1 MNKKTESG
9 DILPLSDEFIYKLKE
24 SNPIENIM
32 SSYTTLIK
40 QGHDYVC
47 LCPFHSEKTPSCRI
61 YTNDQNFYCFGCG
74 AGGDVITLVKRA
86 ENLGYIEAVKFLAEK
101 CGMQLPDETR
111 NNREL
116 YLRKRIYEINRE
128 AARFFYKN
136 LVSSQ
141 EGRKGLEYFAARGL
155 KPQTIKK
162 YGLGYA
168 PDRWDALYSHLK
180 NLGFSEY
187 EALSANLCR
196 KSQKT
201 NNIFD
206 SFRNRVMFPII
217 DLRGNIIAFGGRVL
231 DDSLPKYINSSD
243 TPVFKKSRNLFSLNF
258 AKNSSSKRLIL
269 AEGYMDVI
277 ALNQAGF
284 ENTVA
289 TLGTALTQEQSR
301 IMSNYA
307 KEVII
312 AYDSDS
318 AGQNAAHKAI
328 NLLGNV
334 GITVKV
340 LRMQGAKD
348 PDEFIKKFGAER
360 FRRLIENSDGAVNFE
375 LEKCRQGLDISSDTG
390 KVEFLKRASAMLS
403 DISNPMERDVYVSKV
418 AHECDVSPEVIKADI
433 ALRLKKIRSAEKKNE
448 WQAVKNIQMV
458 RDNINPDAGSHLKES
473 RAEEM
478 IIIYIMRN
486 PDKIEEIRGLLPP
499 DKFVTAFDRR
509 IYDCLC
515 RKLENSQSFSLSLM
529 SDEFNNDEMG
539 RITGLGIKNKSIDI
553 SFQTV
558 LDCVNVLDEYSQK
571 HLPENGLSDDELIK
585 LQQRLINTK
594 QED

>member
-1 MNKKTESG
+1 M
-9 DILPLSDEFIYKLKE
+9 PLSDEFIYKLKE

-32 SSYTTLIK
+32 SSYTSLIK

-101 CGMQLPDETR
+101 CGMQLPDETK
-111 NNREL
+111 NSREL

-136 LVSSQ
+136 LVSSP

-155 KPQTIKK
+155 RPETIKK

-168 PDRWDALYSHLK
+168 PEKWNALLLHLK

-196 KSQKT
+196 RSQKT
-201 NNIFD
+201 NGIFD

-340 LRMQGAKD
+340 LKMNGAKD
-348 PDEFIKKFGAER
+348 PDEFIKKFGADR
-360 FRRLIENSDGAVNFE
+360 FRLLIERSDGAVNFE
-375 LEKCRQGLDISSDTG
+375 LEKCRQGLDITSDTG
-390 KVEFLKRASAMLS
+390 KVEYLKRASAMLS
-403 DISNPMERDVYVSKV
+403 DISNPMERDVYISKV

-433 ALRLKKIRSAEKKNE
+433 SLRLKKIRSAEKKNE
-448 WQAVKNIQMV
+448 WQAVKNIQMI
-458 RDNINPDAGSHLKES
+458 RDNINPDAGNHLKQS

-478 IIIYIMRN
+478 ILVYIMRN
-486 PDKIEEIRGLLPP
+486 PDKLEKIHEMLPP
-499 DKFVTAFDRR
+499 DKFVTAFNRR

-515 RKLENSQSFSLSLM
+515 RKLENSQSFSVSLM

-558 LDCVNVLDEYSQK
+558 LDCVEVLNDYSAENSQK
-571 HLPENGLSDDELIK
+571 NGLSDDELIK

>member
-1 MNKKTESG
+1 
-9 DILPLSDEFIYKLKE
+9 
-24 SNPIENIM
+24 M
-32 SSYTTLIK
+32 SSYTSLIK

-86 ENLGYIEAVKFLAEK
+86 ENIGYIEAVKFLAEK
-101 CGMQLPDETR
+101 CGMQLPDETK
-111 NNREL
+111 NSKEL

-136 LVSSQ
+136 LVSSP

-155 KPQTIKK
+155 RPETIKK

-168 PDRWDALYSHLK
+168 PEKWNALLLHLK

-196 KSQKT
+196 RSRKT
-201 NNIFD
+201 NGIFD
-206 SFRNRVMFPII
+206 SFINRVMFPII

-340 LRMQGAKD
+340 LKMNGAKD
-348 PDEFIKKFGAER
+348 PDEFIKKFGADR
-360 FRRLIENSDGAVNFE
+360 FRLLIERSDGAVNFE
-375 LEKCRQGLDISSDTG
+375 LEKCRQGLDITSDTG
-390 KVEFLKRASAMLS
+390 KVEYLKRASAMLS
-403 DISNPMERDVYVSKV
+403 DISNPMERDVYISKV
-418 AHECDVSPEVIKADI
+418 AHECDVSTEVIKADI
-433 ALRLKKIRSAEKKNE
+433 SLRLKKIKSAEKKNE
-448 WQAVKNIQMV
+448 WQAVKNIQMI
-458 RDNINPDAGSHLKES
+458 RDNINPDAGNHLKQS

-478 IIIYIMRN
+478 ILVYIMRN
-486 PDKIEEIRGLLPP
+486 PDKLEEIRGMLPP
-499 DKFVTAFDRR
+499 DKFVTAFNRR

-515 RKLENSQSFSLSLM
+515 RKLQNSHSFSVSLM

-558 LDCVNVLDEYSQK
+558 LDCVEVLNDYSEENSQK
-571 HLPENGLSDDELIK
+571 NGLSDDELIK

>member
-1 MNKKTESG
+1 M
-9 DILPLSDEFIYKLKE
+9 PLSDEFIYKLKE

-32 SSYTTLIK
+32 SSYTSLIK

-86 ENLGYIEAVKFLAEK
+86 ENIGYIEAVKFLAEK
-101 CGMQLPDETR
+101 CGMQLPDETK
-111 NNREL
+111 NSKEL

-136 LVSSQ
+136 LVSSP

-155 KPQTIKK
+155 RPETIKK

-168 PDRWDALYSHLK
+168 PEKWNALLLHLK

-196 KSQKT
+196 RSRKT
-201 NNIFD
+201 NGIFD
-206 SFRNRVMFPII
+206 SFINRVMFPII

-340 LRMQGAKD
+340 LKMNGAKD
-348 PDEFIKKFGAER
+348 PDEFIKKFGADR
-360 FRRLIENSDGAVNFE
+360 FRLLIERSDGAVNFE
-375 LEKCRQGLDISSDTG
+375 LEKCRQGLDITSDTG
-390 KVEFLKRASAMLS
+390 KVEYLKRASAMLS
-403 DISNPMERDVYVSKV
+403 DISNPMERDVYISKV
-418 AHECDVSPEVIKADI
+418 AHECDVSTEVIKADI
-433 ALRLKKIRSAEKKNE
+433 SLRLKKIKSAEKKNE
-448 WQAVKNIQMV
+448 WQAVKNIQMI
-458 RDNINPDAGSHLKES
+458 RDNINPDAGNHLKQS

-478 IIIYIMRN
+478 ILVYIMRN
-486 PDKIEEIRGLLPP
+486 PDKLEEIHGMLPP
-499 DKFVTAFDRR
+499 DKFVTAFNRR

-515 RKLENSQSFSLSLM
+515 RKLENSQSFSVSLM

-558 LDCVNVLDEYSQK
+558 LDCVEVLNDYSEENSQK
-571 HLPENGLSDDELIK
+571 NGLSDDELIK

>member
-1 MNKKTESG
+1 M
-9 DILPLSDEFIYKLKE
+9 PLSDEFIYKLKE

-32 SSYTTLIK
+32 SSYTSLIK

-86 ENLGYIEAVKFLAEK
+86 ENIGYIEAVKFLAEK
-101 CGMQLPDETR
+101 CGMQLPDETK
-111 NNREL
+111 NSKEL

-136 LVSSQ
+136 LVSSP

-155 KPQTIKK
+155 RPETIKK

-168 PDRWDALYSHLK
+168 PEKWNALLLHLK

-196 KSQKT
+196 RSRKT
-201 NNIFD
+201 NGIFD
-206 SFRNRVMFPII
+206 SFINRVMFPII

-340 LRMQGAKD
+340 LKMNGAKD
-348 PDEFIKKFGAER
+348 PDEFIKKFGADR
-360 FRRLIENSDGAVNFE
+360 FRLLIERSDGAVNFE
-375 LEKCRQGLDISSDTG
+375 LEKCRQGLDIASDTG
-390 KVEFLKRASAMLS
+390 KVEYLKRASAMLS
-403 DISNPMERDVYVSKV
+403 DISNPMERDVYISKV
-418 AHECDVSPEVIKADI
+418 AHECDVSTEVIKADI
-433 ALRLKKIRSAEKKNE
+433 SLRLKKIKSAEKKNE
-448 WQAVKNIQMV
+448 WQAVKNIQMI
-458 RDNINPDAGSHLKES
+458 RDNINPDAGNHLKQS

-478 IIIYIMRN
+478 ILVYIMRN
-486 PDKIEEIRGLLPP
+486 PDKLEEIRGMLPP
-499 DKFVTAFDRR
+499 DKFVTAFNRR

-515 RKLENSQSFSLSLM
+515 RKLQNSHSFSVSLM

-558 LDCVNVLDEYSQK
+558 LDCVKVLNDYSEENSQK
-571 HLPENGLSDDELIK
+571 NGLSDDELIK

>member
-1 MNKKTESG
+1 M
-9 DILPLSDEFIYKLKE
+9 PLSDEFIYKLKE

-32 SSYTTLIK
+32 SSYTSLIK

-86 ENLGYIEAVKFLAEK
+86 ENIGYIEAVKFLAEK
-101 CGMQLPDETR
+101 CGMQLPDETK
-111 NNREL
+111 NSKEL

-136 LVSSQ
+136 LVSSP

-155 KPQTIKK
+155 RPETIKK

-168 PDRWDALYSHLK
+168 PEKWNALLLHLK

-196 KSQKT
+196 RSRKT
-201 NNIFD
+201 NGIFD
-206 SFRNRVMFPII
+206 SFINRVMFPII

-340 LRMQGAKD
+340 LKMNGAKD
-348 PDEFIKKFGAER
+348 PDEFIKKFGADR
-360 FRRLIENSDGAVNFE
+360 FRLLIERSDGAVNFE
-375 LEKCRQGLDISSDTG
+375 LEKCRQGLDITSDTG
-390 KVEFLKRASAMLS
+390 KVEYLKRASAMLS
-403 DISNPMERDVYVSKV
+403 DISNPMERDVYISKV
-418 AHECDVSPEVIKADI
+418 AHECDVSTEVIKADI
-433 ALRLKKIRSAEKKNE
+433 SLRLKKIKSAEKKNE
-448 WQAVKNIQMV
+448 WQAVKNIQMI
-458 RDNINPDAGSHLKES
+458 RDNINPDAGNHLKQS

-478 IIIYIMRN
+478 ILVYIMRN
-486 PDKIEEIRGLLPP
+486 PDKLEEIRGMLPP
-499 DKFVTAFDRR
+499 DKFVTAFNRR

-515 RKLENSQSFSLSLM
+515 RKLQNSHSFSVSLM

-558 LDCVNVLDEYSQK
+558 LDCVKVLNDYSEENSQK
-571 HLPENGLSDDELIK
+571 NGLSDDELIK

>member
-1 MNKKTESG
+1 
-9 DILPLSDEFIYKLKE
+9 
-24 SNPIENIM
+24 M
-32 SSYTTLIK
+32 SSYTSLIK

-101 CGMQLPDETR
+101 CGMQLPDETK
-111 NNREL
+111 NSREL

-136 LVSSQ
+136 LVSSP

-155 KPQTIKK
+155 RPETIKK

-168 PDRWDALYSHLK
+168 PEKWNALLLHLK

-196 KSQKT
+196 RSQKT
-201 NNIFD
+201 NGIFD

-340 LRMQGAKD
+340 LKMNGAKD
-348 PDEFIKKFGAER
+348 PDEFIKKFGADR
-360 FRRLIENSDGAVNFE
+360 FRLLIERSDGAVNFE
-375 LEKCRQGLDISSDTG
+375 LEKCRQRLDITSDTG
-390 KVEFLKRASAMLS
+390 KVEYLKRASAMLS
-403 DISNPMERDVYVSKV
+403 DISNPMERDVYISKV

-433 ALRLKKIRSAEKKNE
+433 SLRLKKIRSAEKKNE
-448 WQAVKNIQMV
+448 WQAVKNIQMI
-458 RDNINPDAGSHLKES
+458 RDNINPDAGNHLKQS

-478 IIIYIMRN
+478 ILVYIMRN
-486 PDKIEEIRGLLPP
+486 PDKLEKIHEMLPP
-499 DKFVTAFDRR
+499 DKFVTAFNRR

-515 RKLENSQSFSLSLM
+515 RKLENSQSFSVSLM

-558 LDCVNVLDEYSQK
+558 LDCVEVLNDYSAENSQK
-571 HLPENGLSDDELIK
+571 NGLSDDELIK

>member
-1 MNKKTESG
+1 M
-9 DILPLSDEFIYKLKE
+9 PLSDEFVYKLKE

-86 ENLGYIEAVKFLAEK
+86 ENIGYIEAVKFLAEK

-116 YLRKRIYEINRE
+116 YLKKRIYEINRE

-155 KPQTIKK
+155 KPQTVKK

-168 PDRWDALYSHLK
+168 PDRWDALYSYLK
-180 NLGFSEY
+180 KLGFSEY

-360 FRRLIENSDGAVNFE
+360 FRRLVENSDGAVNFE

-403 DISNPMERDVYVSKV
+403 DISNPMERDVYISKV

-448 WQAVKNIQMV
+448 WQAVKNIQIV
-458 RDNINPDAGSHLKES
+458 RDNINPEANSHLKES

-478 IIIYIMRN
+478 IIVYIMRN
-486 PDKIEEIRGLLPP
+486 PDKIEEIRELLPP
-499 DKFVTAFDRR
+499 DKFVTAFNRR

-558 LDCVNVLDEYSQK
+558 LDCVNVLDEYSEK
-571 HLPENGLSDDELIK
+571 YLPENGLSDDELIK

>member
-1 MNKKTESG
+1 M
-9 DILPLSDEFIYKLKE
+9 PLSDEFIYKLKE

-32 SSYTTLIK
+32 SSYTSLIK

-101 CGMQLPDETR
+101 CGMQLPDETK
-111 NNREL
+111 NSKEL

-136 LVSSQ
+136 LVSSP

-155 KPQTIKK
+155 RPETIKK

-168 PDRWDALYSHLK
+168 PEKWNALLSHLK

-196 KSQKT
+196 RSQKT
-201 NNIFD
+201 NGIFD
-206 SFRNRVMFPII
+206 SFINRVMFPII

-340 LRMQGAKD
+340 LKMNGAKD
-348 PDEFIKKFGAER
+348 PDEFIKKFGADR
-360 FRRLIENSDGAVNFE
+360 FRLLIERSDGAVNFE
-375 LEKCRQGLDISSDTG
+375 LEKCRQGLDITSDTG
-390 KVEFLKRASAMLS
+390 KVEYLKRASAMLS
-403 DISNPMERDVYVSKV
+403 DISNPMERDVYISKV

-433 ALRLKKIRSAEKKNE
+433 SLRLKKIKSAEKKNE
-448 WQAVKNIQMV
+448 WQAVKNIQMI
-458 RDNINPDAGSHLKES
+458 RDNINPDAGNHLKQS

-478 IIIYIMRN
+478 ILVYIMRN
-486 PDKIEEIRGLLPP
+486 PDKLEEIHEMLPP
-499 DKFVTAFDRR
+499 DKFVTAFNRR

-515 RKLENSQSFSLSLM
+515 RKLENSQSFSVSLM

-558 LDCVNVLDEYSQK
+558 LDCVEVLNDYSEENSQK
-571 HLPENGLSDDELIK
+571 NGLSDDELIK

>member
-1 MNKKTESG
+1 M
-9 DILPLSDEFIYKLKE
+9 PLSDEFIYKLKE

-32 SSYTTLIK
+32 SSYTSLIK

-86 ENLGYIEAVKFLAEK
+86 ENIGYIEAVKFLAEK
-101 CGMQLPDETR
+101 CGMQLPDETK
-111 NNREL
+111 NSKEL

-136 LVSSQ
+136 LVSSP

-155 KPQTIKK
+155 RPETIKK

-168 PDRWDALYSHLK
+168 PEKWNALLLHLK

-196 KSQKT
+196 RSRKT
-201 NNIFD
+201 NGIFD
-206 SFRNRVMFPII
+206 SFINRVMFPII

-340 LRMQGAKD
+340 LKMNGAKD
-348 PDEFIKKFGAER
+348 PDEFIKKFGADR
-360 FRRLIENSDGAVNFE
+360 FRLLIERSDGAVNFE
-375 LEKCRQGLDISSDTG
+375 LEKCRQGLDITSDTG
-390 KVEFLKRASAMLS
+390 KVEYLKRASAMLS
-403 DISNPMERDVYVSKV
+403 DISNPMERDVYISKV
-418 AHECDVSPEVIKADI
+418 AHECDVSTEVIKADI
-433 ALRLKKIRSAEKKNE
+433 SLRLKKIKSAEKKNE
-448 WQAVKNIQMV
+448 WQAVKNIQMI
-458 RDNINPDAGSHLKES
+458 RDNINPDAGNHLKQS

-478 IIIYIMRN
+478 ILVYIMRN
-486 PDKIEEIRGLLPP
+486 PDKLEKIHEMLPP
-499 DKFVTAFDRR
+499 DKFVTAFNRR

-515 RKLENSQSFSLSLM
+515 RKLENSQSFSVSLM

-558 LDCVNVLDEYSQK
+558 LDCVKVLNDYSEENSQK
-571 HLPENGLSDDELIK
+571 NGLSDDELIK

>member
-1 MNKKTESG
+1 
-9 DILPLSDEFIYKLKE
+9 
-24 SNPIENIM
+24 M
-32 SSYTTLIK
+32 SSYTSLIK

-101 CGMQLPDETR
+101 CGMQLPDETK
-111 NNREL
+111 NSKEL

-136 LVSSQ
+136 LVSSP

-155 KPQTIKK
+155 RPETIKK

-168 PDRWDALYSHLK
+168 PEKWNALLLHLK

-196 KSQKT
+196 RSRKT
-201 NNIFD
+201 NGIFD
-206 SFRNRVMFPII
+206 SFINRVMFPII

-340 LRMQGAKD
+340 LKMNGAKD
-348 PDEFIKKFGAER
+348 PDEFIKKFGADR
-360 FRRLIENSDGAVNFE
+360 FRLLIERSDGAVNFE
-375 LEKCRQGLDISSDTG
+375 LEKCRQGLDITSDTG
-390 KVEFLKRASAMLS
+390 KVEYLKRASAMLS
-403 DISNPMERDVYVSKV
+403 DISNPMERDVYISKV
-418 AHECDVSPEVIKADI
+418 AHECDVSTEVIKADI
-433 ALRLKKIRSAEKKNE
+433 SLRLKKIKSAEKKNE
-448 WQAVKNIQMV
+448 WQAVKNIQMI
-458 RDNINPDAGSHLKES
+458 RDNINPDAGNHLKQS

-478 IIIYIMRN
+478 ILVYIMRN
-486 PDKIEEIRGLLPP
+486 PDKLEEIRGMLPP
-499 DKFVTAFDRR
+499 DKFVTAFNRR

-515 RKLENSQSFSLSLM
+515 RKLENSHSFSVSLM

-558 LDCVNVLDEYSQK
+558 LDCVEVLNDYSAENSQK
-571 HLPENGLSDDELIK
+571 NGLSDDELIK

>member
-1 MNKKTESG
+1 M
-9 DILPLSDEFIYKLKE
+9 PLSDEFIYKLKE

-32 SSYTTLIK
+32 SSYTSLIK

-86 ENLGYIEAVKFLAEK
+86 ENIGYIEAVKFLAEK
-101 CGMQLPDETR
+101 CGMQLPDETK
-111 NNREL
+111 NSKEL

-136 LVSSQ
+136 LVSSP

-155 KPQTIKK
+155 RPETIKK

-168 PDRWDALYSHLK
+168 PEKWNALLLHLK

-196 KSQKT
+196 RSRKT
-201 NNIFD
+201 NGIFD
-206 SFRNRVMFPII
+206 SFINRVMFPII

-340 LRMQGAKD
+340 LKMNGAKD
-348 PDEFIKKFGAER
+348 PDEFIKKFGADR
-360 FRRLIENSDGAVNFE
+360 FRLLIERSDGAVNFE
-375 LEKCRQGLDISSDTG
+375 LEKCRQGLDITSDTG
-390 KVEFLKRASAMLS
+390 KVEYLKRASAMLS
-403 DISNPMERDVYVSKV
+403 DISNPMERDVYISKV
-418 AHECDVSPEVIKADI
+418 AHECDVSTEVIKADI
-433 ALRLKKIRSAEKKNE
+433 SLRLKKIKSAEKKNE
-448 WQAVKNIQMV
+448 WQAVKNIQMI
-458 RDNINPDAGSHLKES
+458 RDNINPDAGNHLKQS

-478 IIIYIMRN
+478 ILVYIMRN
-486 PDKIEEIRGLLPP
+486 PDKLEEIRGMLPP
-499 DKFVTAFDRR
+499 DKFVTAFNRR

-515 RKLENSQSFSLSLM
+515 RKLQNSHSFSVSLM

-558 LDCVNVLDEYSQK
+558 LDCVEVLNDYSEENSQK
-571 HLPENGLSDDELIK
+571 NGLSDDELIK

>member
-1 MNKKTESG
+1 M
-9 DILPLSDEFIYKLKE
+9 PLSDEFIYKLKE

-32 SSYTTLIK
+32 SSYTSLIK

-86 ENLGYIEAVKFLAEK
+86 ENIGYIEAVKFLAEK
-101 CGMQLPDETR
+101 CGMQLPDETK
-111 NNREL
+111 NSKEL

-136 LVSSQ
+136 LVSSP

-155 KPQTIKK
+155 RPETIKK

-168 PDRWDALYSHLK
+168 PEKWNALLLHLK

-196 KSQKT
+196 RSRKT
-201 NNIFD
+201 NGIFD
-206 SFRNRVMFPII
+206 SFINRVMFPII

-340 LRMQGAKD
+340 LKMNGAKD
-348 PDEFIKKFGAER
+348 PDEFIKKFGADR
-360 FRRLIENSDGAVNFE
+360 FRLLIERSDGAVNFE
-375 LEKCRQGLDISSDTG
+375 LEKCRQGLDITSDTG
-390 KVEFLKRASAMLS
+390 KVEYLKRASAMLS
-403 DISNPMERDVYVSKV
+403 DISNPMERDVYISKV
-418 AHECDVSPEVIKADI
+418 AHECDVSTEVIKADI
-433 ALRLKKIRSAEKKNE
+433 SLRLKKIKSAEKKNE
-448 WQAVKNIQMV
+448 WQAVKNIQMI
-458 RDNINPDAGSHLKES
+458 RDNINPDAGNHLKQS

-478 IIIYIMRN
+478 ILVYIMRN
-486 PDKIEEIRGLLPP
+486 PDKLEEIHGMLPP
-499 DKFVTAFDRR
+499 DKFVTAFNRR

-515 RKLENSQSFSLSLM
+515 RKLENSQSFSVSLM

-558 LDCVNVLDEYSQK
+558 LDCVEVLNDYSAENSQK
-571 HLPENGLSDDELIK
+571 NGLSDDELIK

>member
-1 MNKKTESG
+1 M
-9 DILPLSDEFIYKLKE
+9 PLSDEFIYKLKE

-32 SSYTTLIK
+32 SSYTSLIK

-101 CGMQLPDETR
+101 CGMQLPDETK
-111 NNREL
+111 NSKEL

-136 LVSSQ
+136 LVSSS

-155 KPQTIKK
+155 RPETIKK

-168 PDRWDALYSHLK
+168 PEKWNALLSHLK

-196 KSQKT
+196 RSQKT
-201 NNIFD
+201 NGIFD

-334 GITVKV
+334 GITVRV
-340 LRMQGAKD
+340 LKMNGAKD
-348 PDEFIKKFGAER
+348 PDEFIKKFGADR
-360 FRRLIENSDGAVNFE
+360 FRRLIERSDGAVNFE
-375 LEKCRQGLDISSDTG
+375 LEKCRQGLDITSDTG
-390 KVEFLKRASAMLS
+390 KVEYLKRASAMLS
-403 DISNPMERDVYVSKV
+403 DISNPMERDVYISKV
-418 AHECDVSPEVIKADI
+418 ARECDVSPEVIKADI
-433 ALRLKKIRSAEKKNE
+433 SLRLKKIKSAEKKNE
-448 WQAVKNIQMV
+448 WQAVKNIQMI
-458 RDNINPDAGSHLKES
+458 RDNINPDAGNHLKQS

-478 IIIYIMRN
+478 IIVYIMRN
-486 PDKIEEIRGLLPP
+486 PDKLEKIHEMLPP
-499 DKFVTAFDRR
+499 DKFVTAFNRR

-515 RKLENSQSFSLSLM
+515 RKLENSQSFSVSLM

-558 LDCVNVLDEYSQK
+558 LDCVEVLNDYSAENSQK
-571 HLPENGLSDDELIK
+571 KGLSDDELIK

>member
-1 MNKKTESG
+1 M
-9 DILPLSDEFIYKLKE
+9 PLSDEFIYKLKE

-32 SSYTTLIK
+32 SSYTSLIK

-101 CGMQLPDETR
+101 CGMQLPDETK
-111 NNREL
+111 NSKEL

-136 LVSSQ
+136 LVSSP

-155 KPQTIKK
+155 RPETIKK

-168 PDRWDALYSHLK
+168 PEKWNALLLHLK

-196 KSQKT
+196 RSRKT
-201 NNIFD
+201 NGIFD
-206 SFRNRVMFPII
+206 SFINRVMFPII

-340 LRMQGAKD
+340 LKMNGAKD
-348 PDEFIKKFGAER
+348 PDEFIKKFGADR
-360 FRRLIENSDGAVNFE
+360 FRLLIERSDGAVNFE
-375 LEKCRQGLDISSDTG
+375 LEKCRQGLDITSDTG
-390 KVEFLKRASAMLS
+390 KVEYLKRASAMLS
-403 DISNPMERDVYVSKV
+403 DISNPMERDVYISKV
-418 AHECDVSPEVIKADI
+418 AHECDVSTEVIKADI
-433 ALRLKKIRSAEKKNE
+433 SLRLKKIKSAEKKNE
-448 WQAVKNIQMV
+448 WQAVKNIQMI
-458 RDNINPDAGSHLKES
+458 RDNINPDAGNHLKQS

-478 IIIYIMRN
+478 ILVYIMRN
-486 PDKIEEIRGLLPP
+486 PDKLEEIHGMLPP
-499 DKFVTAFDRR
+499 DKFVTAFNRR

-515 RKLENSQSFSLSLM
+515 RKLENSQSFSVSLM

-558 LDCVNVLDEYSQK
+558 LDCVKVLNDYSEENSQK
-571 HLPENGLSDDELIK
+571 NGLSDDELIK

>member
-1 MNKKTESG
+1 M
-9 DILPLSDEFIYKLKE
+9 PLSDEFIYKLKE

-32 SSYTTLIK
+32 SSYTSLIK

-86 ENLGYIEAVKFLAEK
+86 ENIGYIEAVKFLAEK
-101 CGMQLPDETR
+101 CGMQLPDETK
-111 NNREL
+111 NSKEL

-136 LVSSQ
+136 LVSSP

-155 KPQTIKK
+155 RPETIKK

-168 PDRWDALYSHLK
+168 PEKWNALLLHLK

-196 KSQKT
+196 RSRKT
-201 NNIFD
+201 NGIFD
-206 SFRNRVMFPII
+206 SFINRVMFPII

-340 LRMQGAKD
+340 LKMNGAKD
-348 PDEFIKKFGAER
+348 PDEFIKKFGADR
-360 FRRLIENSDGAVNFE
+360 FRLLIERSDGAVNFE
-375 LEKCRQGLDISSDTG
+375 LEKCRQGLDITSDTG
-390 KVEFLKRASAMLS
+390 KVEYLKRASAMLS
-403 DISNPMERDVYVSKV
+403 DISNPMERDVYISKV
-418 AHECDVSPEVIKADI
+418 AHECDVSTEVIKADI
-433 ALRLKKIRSAEKKNE
+433 SLRLKKIKSAEKKNE
-448 WQAVKNIQMV
+448 WQAVKNIQMI
-458 RDNINPDAGSHLKES
+458 RDNINPDAGNHLKQS

-478 IIIYIMRN
+478 ILVYIMRN
-486 PDKIEEIRGLLPP
+486 PDKLEEIHGMLPP
-499 DKFVTAFDRR
+499 DKFVTAFNRR

-515 RKLENSQSFSLSLM
+515 RKLQNSHSFSVSLM

-558 LDCVNVLDEYSQK
+558 LDCVEVLNDYSEENSQK
-571 HLPENGLSDDELIK
+571 NGLSDDELIK

>member
-1 MNKKTESG
+1 M
-9 DILPLSDEFIYKLKE
+9 PLSDEFIYKLKE

-32 SSYTTLIK
+32 SSYTSLIK

-86 ENLGYIEAVKFLAEK
+86 ENIGYIEAVKFLAEK
-101 CGMQLPDETR
+101 CGMQLPDETK
-111 NNREL
+111 NSKEL

-136 LVSSQ
+136 LVSSP

-155 KPQTIKK
+155 RPETIKK

-168 PDRWDALYSHLK
+168 PEKWNALLLHLK

-196 KSQKT
+196 RSRKT
-201 NNIFD
+201 NGIFD
-206 SFRNRVMFPII
+206 SFINRVMFPII

-340 LRMQGAKD
+340 LKMNGAKD
-348 PDEFIKKFGAER
+348 PDEFIKKFGADR
-360 FRRLIENSDGAVNFE
+360 FRLLIERSDGAVNFE
-375 LEKCRQGLDISSDTG
+375 LEKCRQGLDITSDTG
-390 KVEFLKRASAMLS
+390 KVEYLKRASAMLS
-403 DISNPMERDVYVSKV
+403 DISNPMERDVYISKV
-418 AHECDVSPEVIKADI
+418 AHECDVSTEVIKADI
-433 ALRLKKIRSAEKKNE
+433 SLRLKKIKSAEKKNE
-448 WQAVKNIQMV
+448 WQAVKNIQMI
-458 RDNINPDAGSHLKES
+458 RDNINPDAGNHLKQS

-478 IIIYIMRN
+478 ILVYIMRN
-486 PDKIEEIRGLLPP
+486 PDKLEEIHGMLPP
-499 DKFVTAFDRR
+499 DKFVTAFNRR

-515 RKLENSQSFSLSLM
+515 RKLENSQSFSVSLM

-558 LDCVNVLDEYSQK
+558 LDCVKVLNDYSEENSQK
-571 HLPENGLSDDELIK
+571 NGLSDDELIK